1 MSTTLTK
8 PEPHA
13 ARILDPFRMARE
25 EFETLW
31 SQLVGEPGER
41 LFKGRMLPSLDLS
54 ETPTTIEVRMDVPG
68 IKAEE
73 IDIQLANGVLTI
85 SGERKEEKEE
95 KGKTFHRVERRYGS
109 FSRSVTIPSTVAED
123 KVDAQYHDGVLTIM
137 LQKTEEAEEYRKS
150 KSKRKGS
157 RSPHRFPHSPRRLL
171 ILGGQSPWRQ
181 LTKQNCSINSVTFV
195 IERSGSW
202 HEHSINSQAGRAGPK
217 QFSCTSGQFD
227 GQGVRRCSCCD

>member
-8 PEPHA
+8 PEPRG

-54 ETPTTIEVRMDVPG
+54 ETPNTIEVRMDVPG

-73 IDIQLANGVLTI
+73 IDVQLTNGVLTI

-95 KGKTFHRVERRYGS
+95 KGKMFHRVERRYGS
-109 FSRSVTIPSTVAED
+109 FSRSVTVPSAVAED
-123 KVDAQYHDGVLTIM
+123 KVDAQYHDGVLTIT
-137 LQKTEEAEEYRKS
+137 LQKTEEAKSRKI
-150 KSKRKGS
+150 KVK
-157 RSPHRFPHSPRRLL
+157 
-171 ILGGQSPWRQ
+171 
-181 LTKQNCSINSVTFV
+181 T
-195 IERSGSW
+195 
-202 HEHSINSQAGRAGPK
+202 
-217 QFSCTSGQFD
+217 
-227 GQGVRRCSCCD
+227 

>member
-8 PEPHA
+8 PESRG

-31 SQLVGEPGER
+31 SQLVGEPGTR

-54 ETPTTIEVRMDVPG
+54 ETPNTIELRMDVPG

-95 KGKTFHRVERRYGS
+95 KGKTFHHVERHYGS
-109 FSRSVTIPSTVAED
+109 FSRSVTLPSTVAED
-123 KVDAQYHDGVLTIM
+123 KVDAQYHDGVLTVA
-137 LQKTEEAEEYRKS
+137 LQKTEEAKSRKIKV
-150 KSKRKGS
+150 KS
-157 RSPHRFPHSPRRLL
+157 
-171 ILGGQSPWRQ
+171 
-181 LTKQNCSINSVTFV
+181 
-195 IERSGSW
+195 
-202 HEHSINSQAGRAGPK
+202 
-217 QFSCTSGQFD
+217 
-227 GQGVRRCSCCD
+227 